1 VSKPRTRRQVALIG
15 VLGIVAGLF
24 AGATPAAAQVSDA
37 MAAEDEAGGAAAP
50 AGGQI
55 AEVSPQ
61 NVPALSVSGYGWG
74 HGRGLGQYGAL
85 GYATEQGWT
94 RDQILDH
101 FYGQTTGAVV
111 DSGTMS
117 VRLMAQDGAPLTVA
131 LADANRVGILK
142 PTGDPL
148 NPSWVLEPMPASAT
162 AARITLTVGP
172 FGTWWW
178 VEPATGC
185 NAAPAGAGFP
195 LFEGELRVVALDP
208 AGNPIDGAH
217 PDLTLQ
223 QSLQVCTGATAS
235 TTYRGELK
243 LVNDAG
249 VQRTVNVLPTELYLR
264 GVVTREMPSSWADL
278 GGGTGVHALQ
288 AQAVAARSYA
298 LAQNRW
304 SYAKTCD
311 TTACQVYGGRA
322 TTANGVR
329 EDSRANAAIDATA
342 GLVRL
347 RNDQVVATEFS
358 ASTGGWSAGGTF
370 PAVVDLG
377 DATTRNPHRSWTT
390 TLTVAAVEQKYGR
403 AGLTAV
409 EVVERSGVGADGGRV
424 RKVRL
429 SFADGS
435 TLERTGNQFRVD
447 FGLKSDWFSVGSSTP
462 PPPPSTP
469 PAAPVV
475 PTYPVMTG
483 YTASEWADLTAAAAW
498 MNLTPE
504 EFQRTA
510 AWVTAFLIGLSRNPN
525 QVGWLNPAPTVDGP
539 NLVTTAYVDED
550 LPSIRSVMRRWT
562 LTPSQAQKVA
572 TTMLVFLAGVDRAR
586 RGG

>member
-1 VSKPRTRRQVALIG
+1 MSKPRARRQVALVG
-15 VLGIVAGLF
+15 VLALLAGLF
-24 AGATPAAAQVSDA
+24 VGAAPAGAQVSDA
-37 MAAEDEAGGAAAP
+37 MAIEDEAGGPAP
-50 AGGQI
+50 ASVGQM
-55 AEVSPQ
+55 AEVAPQ
-61 NVPALSVSGYGWG
+61 SVPALTVAGYGWG

-85 GYATEQGWT
+85 GYATEHGWT

-101 FYGQTTGAVV
+101 FYGQTVGAVV

-117 VRLMAQDGAPLTVA
+117 VRLMAQDGVPLTVA
-131 LADANRVGILK
+131 LADGNRVGILDAA
-142 PTGDPL
+142 G
-148 NPSWVLEPMPASAT
+148 NIVPMPASAT

-185 NAAPAGAGFP
+185 DAAPAGAGFP
-195 LFEGELRVVALDP
+195 LFDAGLRIVALDP
-208 AGNPIDGAH
+208 AGTPLDGAH

-223 QSLQVCTGATAS
+223 RSLQVCTGATAS
-235 TTYRGELK
+235 TTYRGELRT
-243 LVNDAG
+243 VNDAG
-249 VQRTVNVLPTELYLR
+249 VQRAVNVLPTELYLR
-264 GVVTREMPSSWADL
+264 GVVAREMPSSWADL

-329 EDSRANAAIDATA
+329 EDSRANAAIAATA

-347 RNDQVVATEFS
+347 RNGQVVATEFS

-370 PAVVDLG
+370 PAVVDVG

-390 TLTVAAVEQKYGR
+390 SLTVTAVEQKYGR
-403 AGLTAV
+403 TGLTAV
-409 EVVERSGVGADGGRV
+409 EVTERSGVGADGGRV

-447 FGLKSDWFSVGSSTP
+447 FGLKSDWFSVASSTP
-462 PPPPSTP
+462 PPQTP
-469 PAAPVV
+469 PAV
-475 PTYPVMTG
+475 PTYPVLTG

-498 MNLTPE
+498 MNLSPE

-525 QVGWLNPAPTVDGP
+525 QVGWLSPAPTVDGP